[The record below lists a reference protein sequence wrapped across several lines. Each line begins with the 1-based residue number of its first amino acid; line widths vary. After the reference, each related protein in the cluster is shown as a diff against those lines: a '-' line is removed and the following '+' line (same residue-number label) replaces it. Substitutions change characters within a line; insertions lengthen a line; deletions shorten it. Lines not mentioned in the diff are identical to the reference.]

1 MLTFTKSGG
10 ESDGQIEGVV
20 VDPGKVTGDAY
31 TVGFAVKPRPRLDRA
46 SNLVYGNSAGTKV
59 LDDQPKWA
67 TFLIMTT
74 S

>member
-31 TVGFAVKPRPRLDRA
+31 TVGFAVSPDPDWTEPIW
-46 SNLVYGNSAGTKV
+46 YMENSAGTRF
-59 LDDQPKWA
+59 LMIRPKWA
-67 TFLIMTT
+67 TFLTMT
-74 S
+74 SS